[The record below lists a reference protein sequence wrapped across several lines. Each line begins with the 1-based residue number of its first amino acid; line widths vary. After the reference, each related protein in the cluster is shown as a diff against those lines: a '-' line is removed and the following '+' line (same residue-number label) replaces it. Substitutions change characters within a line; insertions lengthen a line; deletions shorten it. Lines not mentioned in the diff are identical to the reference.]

1 MHKNCYSVGKRYLII
16 VAQEILQF
24 WLLQGS
30 FQVVPVVVDL
40 LALFLHTSVLGLFF
54 FLGLFGCGT
63 TIAVR
68 LTRFI
73 FYFPLPFGLEIILSK
88 VFSVG

>member
-1 MHKNCYSVGKRYLII
+1 MHKICYSVSKRYLII

-40 LALFLHTSVLGLFF
+40 LALFLHTSVLGLFL

-63 TIAVR
+63 AIAV
-68 LTRFI
+68 
-73 FYFPLPFGLEIILSK
+73 
-88 VFSVG
+88 